1 MESNWVKVFT
11 ASSYMEAEIV
21 QQKLFDNG
29 IPTTQ
34 INKQDSMHIHL
45 NTSVL
50 IDVFVAKD
58 NAFKAV
64 QIITNQEDAN
74 IG

>member
-11 ASSYMEAEIV
+11 ASSYIEAEIV
-21 QQKLFDNG
+21 QQKLIDND
-29 IPTTQ
+29 IPSTQ
-34 INKQDSMHIHL
+34 MNKQDSMHIHL
-45 NTSVL
+45 NNNVS

-64 QIITNQEDAN
+64 QLITNQEDN
-74 IG
+74 SIE